1 MIASTDNMAE
11 ENQNEISAA
20 MPDADTPVPP
30 IDNIHA
36 PKPEP
41 DVPQLPDAPQE
52 PVLPQVPQQM
62 GEHLD
67 TEMAE
72 AAVSIPCAPEYVIS
86 C

>member
-1 MIASTDNMAE
+1 MVESTDNMAE
-11 ENQNEISAA
+11 ENQNEISAD

-52 PVLPQVPQQM
+52 PVPPQVPQQT
-62 GEHLD
+62 GERLD
-67 TEMAE
+67 TEMGE
-72 AAVSIPCAPEYVIS
+72 AAVSVFCAPVHVIPY
-86 C
+86 